1 MSDLIDTSKEEK
13 KQDKSERRRER
24 ELADIRFII
33 KSVEGRRFY
42 WRLMADAGVFRRS
55 FNGDTVGTMFN
66 EGRRSLGLDILND
79 LLEAKPAAFS
89 EMQQEYASE
98 KKREDNEV
106 KEEIKESDP
115 LSLS

>member
-1 MSDLIDTSKEEK
+1 MSELIDTSKND
-13 KQDKSERRRER
+13 KQADKAERRRER
-24 ELADIRFII
+24 ELSDIRFII
-33 KSVEGRRFY
+33 KSPEGRRFY
-42 WRLMADAGVFRRS
+42 WRLMSDAGVFRRS

-106 KEEIKESDP
+106 KAEIKESDP